1 MNRLWRNFLDTKR
14 THTHYCDDVRASLSF
29 FAAENWWLVVLVSGV
44 VSSVVVVVENF
55 SLLFEE
61 AFVQLFC
68 SLLSV
73 VCYRGLSRL
82 HSFFHSFAAAA
93 L

>member
-14 THTHYCDDVRASLSF
+14 THAHYCDDVRASLPF
-29 FAAENWWLVVLVSGV
+29 LAAENWWLVVLVRGV
-44 VSSVVVVVENF
+44 VSSLVVVVENL

-73 VCYRGLSRL
+73 VFYRGLSGL
-82 HSFFHSFAAAA
+82 HLFLCLSLFFIF
-93 L
+93 